1 MTGALAFVELA
12 VGDWPAAVAWYR
24 DVLGLPVLLLDEAGR
39 FALLGG
45 AAGRLALKAGEPQP
59 GSVRLAFEVDD
70 LRAELARLA
79 TAGVRPEGPVK
90 ASAEGYTRA
99 LLRDPEGYQV
109 CLFELGRPRS

>member
-1 MTGALAFVELA
+1 VTAELSFVELA

-45 AAGRLALKAGEPQP
+45 DGGRLALKAGRAQP
-59 GSVRLAFEVDD
+59 GSVRLAFRVDD
-70 LRAELARLA
+70 LAAELTRLA
-79 TAGVRPEGPVK
+79 ACGVTTEGPPK

-99 LLRDPEGYQV
+99 LLRDPEGYQL
-109 CLFELGRPRS
+109 CLFAFGSPPS

>member
-1 MTGALAFVELA
+1 MTAELSFVELA

-45 AAGRLALKAGEPQP
+45 DTGRVALKAGEPQP
-59 GSVRLAFEVDD
+59 GSVRLAFRVDD
-70 LRAELARLA
+70 LDAELTRLA
-79 TAGVRPEGPVK
+79 ACGVTPDGPPK

-99 LLRDPEGYQV
+99 LLRDPDGYHL
-109 CLFELGRPRS
+109 CLFALGRPRS

>member
-1 MTGALAFVELA
+1 VTAELSFVELA

-45 AAGRLALKAGEPQP
+45 DAGKVALKAGTPQP
-59 GSVRLAFEVDD
+59 GSVRLAFRVDD
-70 LRAELARLA
+70 LGAELTRLA
-79 TAGVRPEGPVK
+79 ACGVTPDGPPK

-99 LLRDPEGYQV
+99 LLHDLDGYQLS
-109 CLFELGRPRS
+109 LFALSSRRP